1 MHFNAQRSTPINREQ
16 ALNAERSIQN
26 VGRLLAIYRS
36 WALDVERRA
45 FRLQ

>member
-1 MHFNAQRSTPINREQ
+1 MRFNAQRSTF
-16 ALNAERSIQN
+16 NAQRSIQN

>member
-1 MHFNAQRSTPINREQ
+1 MRFNAQRST
-16 ALNAERSIQN
+16 LNAERSIQN

-36 WALDVERRA
+36 WAPARDLSELDVERWT